1 MDLDL
6 AALPQDV
13 DALHR
18 LIRELA
24 AKRASEQKALT
35 EAQAEIERLRLIVK
49 KLQRHQFGQRA
60 ERLEEGQLELGL
72 EDLGADIAR
81 AEQLLPVIPFDK
93 EPAAPDRSDRP
104 SLPEHLE
111 RQELSLDLEVK
122 ACPCCGGA
130 LHLAGETVSEMLDWV
145 PARLRVIRIRRP
157 KYGCRRCDS
166 IHQIPAPERPIARG
180 LATSGLLAHVLVSK
194 YCDHLPLYRQS
205 QMFARQGVELDRSTL
220 ANWMGGAA
228 WWLEPLRD
236 RLAEQVFGSQK
247 LFADDTPIPVL
258 DPGRGRTKTGRLW
271 VYARDD
277 RPWSGSDPPA
287 AVYFYSPDR
296 RAERPVAHLERFK
309 GTLQVDGYPGFEQ
322 LVPKGIVLAACWAH
336 TRRKFFEVHQATGSP
351 IAAEALRRIGE
362 LYAVED
368 RIGGRSA
375 ELRRMVRKELA
386 QPLIDALKLWLEA
399 ELHRVAPRSPLAD
412 AIRYALVRW
421 EALCRFLDDGRVEL
435 DTNTVERA
443 IRPIALGRKNHLFAG
458 SDGGADRWAIVCSL
472 ITTAKLNDRE
482 PYAYLKDVL
491 SRMTNGLPVSHL
503 DDLLPWNWIP
513 PA

>member
-1 MDLDL
+1 MELDL
-6 AALPQDV
+6 AALPHEV

-24 AKRASEQKALT
+24 AQQANEHQALSD
-35 EAQAEIERLRLIVK
+35 AQAEIERLRLIVR
-49 KLQRHQFGQRA
+49 KLQRQQFGRRA
-60 ERLEEGQLELGL
+60 ERLADGQMELGL
-72 EDLGADIAR
+72 EDVGSDLGR
-81 AEQLLPVIPFDK
+81 VEQLLPVPVIE
-93 EPAAPDRSDRP
+93 EPVTRERADRP

-130 LHLAGETVSEMLDWV
+130 LHAAGETVSEMLDWV

-157 KYGCRRCDS
+157 KYGCRSCGT
-166 IHQIPAPERPIARG
+166 IHQASAPERPIAKG
-180 LATSGLLAHVLVSK
+180 VATPGLLAHVLVSK
-194 YCDHLPLYRQS
+194 YCDHLPLHRQS

-220 ANWMGGAA
+220 ANWVGGAA

-236 RLAEQVFGSQK
+236 RLADHVFSSSK
-247 LFADDTPIPVL
+247 LFADDTPLPVL

-296 RAERPVAHLERFK
+296 KAERPVTHLDRFK
-309 GTLQVDGYPGFEQ
+309 GILQVDGYPGFEQ
-322 LVPKGIVLAACWAH
+322 LVPKGVVLAACWAH
-336 TRRKFFEVHQATGSP
+336 TRRKFYEVQATGSP
-351 IAAEALRRIGE
+351 IAAEALGRIAE

-368 RIGGRSA
+368 KIRGRSA
-375 ELRRMVRKELA
+375 ELRRMVRSELA
-386 QPLIDALKLWLEA
+386 RPLIGSLKLWLEA
-399 ELHRVAPRSPLAD
+399 ELHRVAPRSPLSD

-421 EALCRFLDDGRVEL
+421 KDLCRFLDDGRVEL

-472 ITTAKLNDRE
+472 ITTAKLNNRE
-482 PYAYLKDVL
+482 PYAYLRDVL
-491 SRMTNGLPVSHL
+491 DRLANGHPNSRL
-503 DDLLPWNWIP
+503 DDLLPWNWNP